1 MPSAPSYAISPN
13 EEKANQIPGCL
24 HFLVIS
30 LSLSLSSTVIAKS
43 LNDRLSIDRR
53 IRLSEREKWT
63 GRLQF

>member
-1 MPSAPSYAISPN
+1 MLSRQM
-13 EEKANQIPGCL
+13 KKKQIKSLAGFGCL